1 LTTLGTG
8 EFFGDVA
15 LLSQGAHCADVIANT
30 NCVLAKLSAAALDKI
45 TKGAPDTATPF
56 LRAMDQAL
64 TERIR
69 ADNQRFAQI
78 TAAARQHDA

>member
-1 LTTLGTG
+1 
-8 EFFGDVA
+8 
-15 LLSQGAHCADVIANT
+15 
-30 NCVLAKLSAAALDKI
+30 LDKI

-56 LRAMDQAL
+56 LRAMDRAL